1 MIPLVSGG
9 FLLPTCGMRHHWK
22 IELLEALKLSFL
34 EWTLRFFGYQLTHIN
49 ILSSGWVL
57 IPSLVDSCAFCW
69 WSNHARDLFLSISH
83 SHQHPDGS
91 MVMVQRSQTHIFW
104 GFPRFSPPLGG
115 KLWSRCGRCC
125 SSQPCMSSSSWTWH
139 RWTATGHSHDAGIS
153 EFGLGIS
160 RGCNTVYTVC
170 VYIYIYMYIYIY
182 TYN

>member
-104 GFPRFSPPLGG
+104 GFPDFPHHSEENYGAVVAGAALLSRACLHRPERGIVEQPLG
-115 KLWSRCGRCC
+115 
-125 SSQPCMSSSSWTWH
+125 
-139 RWTATGHSHDAGIS
+139 TATM
-153 EFGLGIS
+153 
-160 RGCNTVYTVC
+160 RGFQSLVWGYHGDVILYILC
-170 VYIYIYMYIYIY
+170 VYIYVYIY